1 MATNKLQKPVKVTK
15 KGFSKFSHKEAYEYL
30 KVEHLVSWNIEFD
43 TIKPSEI
50 FEKCLERITIFDLQ
64 GSEEGK
70 KLIIDAILVE
80 ALQSFRQ
87 KLKVWKGVNLEGDI
101 AHGEADYLITV
112 NKGYLETPFLCI
124 IEAKRD
130 DFYQGLA
137 QCLVEMK
144 TCQWKHQQ
152 ESRNID
158 ILGIV
163 TNGEG
168 WKYYKLDKQNIAFE
182 TILYSDI
189 PMILG
194 GLHYL
199 FQQCEKNIAAFNHI
213 TTPPQIESQG
223 ASP

>member
-1 MATNKLQKPVKVTK
+1 MATTKLQKPVKAHK
-15 KGFSKFSHKEAYEYL
+15 KEFSKFSHREAYQYLSIDYL
-30 KVEHLVSWNIEFD
+30 KIWNIE
-43 TIKPSEI
+43 IKIIEPSEL
-50 FEKCLERITIFDLQ
+50 FQKHLERLSIFDIQ

-70 KLIIDAILVE
+70 KIIIDTILIE
-80 ALQSFRQ
+80 ALQDFRQ
-87 KLKVWKGVNLEGDI
+87 KLKIWKGVNLEGDI

-144 TCQWKHQQ
+144 TCQWRHHQ
-152 ESRNID
+152 EGRDID

-163 TNGEG
+163 SNGET

-182 TILYSDI
+182 TISYSDI

-199 FQQCEKNIAAFNHI
+199 FKQCEQNLVMF
-213 TTPPQIESQG
+213 
-223 ASP
+223 

>member
-1 MATNKLQKPVKVTK
+1 MTTAKIHKPAK
-15 KGFSKFSHKEAYEYL
+15 KAFSKFSHQEAYKYL
-30 KVEHLVSWNIEFD
+30 DIDDVRVWEIEPEV
-43 TIKPSEI
+43 IEPSEL
-50 FEKCLERITIFDLQ
+50 FQKHLERMSSFDLKS
-64 GSEEGK
+64 SEEGK
-70 KLIIDAILVE
+70 KIIIDVVLAEAI
-80 ALQSFRQ
+80 QSFKE
-87 KLKVWKGVNLEGDI
+87 KLKIWKGVNLEGDI
-101 AHGEADYLITV
+101 AHGQADYLITV

-152 ESRNID
+152 EGRNID

-168 WKYYKLDKQNIAFE
+168 WKYYKLDRQNIAFE
-182 TILYSDI
+182 TSLFSDI
-189 PMILG
+189 PIVLG

-199 FQQCEKNIAAFNHI
+199 FQQCEKNVLTYNI
-213 TTPPQIESQG
+213 
-223 ASP
+223 

>member
-1 MATNKLQKPVKVTK
+1 MITTKLQKPVKAHK

-30 KVEHLVSWNIEFD
+30 SIDHIKVWHIEPKA
-43 TIKPSEI
+43 IAPSEI
-50 FEKCLERITIFDLQ
+50 FQRYLERITIFDLQ

-70 KLIIDAILVE
+70 KIIIDAILVE
-80 ALQSFRQ
+80 ALQPFRQ
-87 KLKVWKGVNLEGDI
+87 KLKIWKGVNLEGDI

-144 TCQWKHQQ
+144 TCQWRHHQ
-152 ESRNID
+152 EGRDID

-163 TNGEG
+163 SNGET
-168 WKYYKLDKQNIAFE
+168 WKYYKLDKQNVAFE
-182 TILYSDI
+182 TISYSDI

-194 GLHYL
+194 GLDYL
-199 FQQCEKNIAAFNHI
+199 FKLCEQNIGAFN
-213 TTPPQIESQG
+213 
-223 ASP
+223 

>member
-1 MATNKLQKPVKVTK
+1 MTTTRLQKPVKTAK

-30 KVEHLVSWNIEFD
+30 QIEHLISWHIEFE
-43 TIKPSEI
+43 TVEPSEL
-50 FEKCLERITIFDLQ
+50 FQKHLERMSIFDIQ

-70 KLIIDAILVE
+70 KIIIDAILIE
-80 ALQSFRQ
+80 ALQDFRE
-87 KLKVWKGVNLEGDI
+87 KLKIWKGVNLAGDI
-101 AHGEADYLITV
+101 AQGEADYLVTV

-152 ESRNID
+152 EGRNID

-163 TNGEG
+163 SNGET
-168 WKYYKLDKQNIAFE
+168 WKYYKLDKHNIAFE
-182 TILYSDI
+182 TIPYSDI
-189 PMILG
+189 SMILG
-194 GLHYL
+194 GLHHL
-199 FQQCEKNIAAFNHI
+199 FKLCERTLGTF
-213 TTPPQIESQG
+213 
-223 ASP
+223 